1 MVDIGVYCRKEVLE
15 HKKRDGRGSE
25 GMECFWE
32 FAQLPDVKEGDK
44 FWFASEGRWQGF
56 FIVKDVSD
64 VVTFVSESWHSLGNN
79 GGPRK
84 PFQGFTYNVPPRSW
98 IPKVR

>member
-1 MVDIGVYCRKEVLE
+1 MADIGVYCRKEVLQ
-15 HKKRDGRGSE
+15 HKKRDGKGSE
-25 GMECFWE
+25 GMQCYWE

-56 FIVKDVSD
+56 FIVKDVSE
-64 VVTFVSESWHSLGNN
+64 VVTFDSESWVSFD

-84 PFQGFTYNVPPRSW
+84 SMQGFTYNVPKNELESAIR
-98 IPKVR
+98 R